1 MNKLLEF
8 ISYGIVTPIVY
19 FFYASIVIIF
29 TFMIGLPFA
38 VGIYFIQLFMDW
50 IFYSGMIYDIFK

>member
-19 FFYASIVIIF
+19 FFYAIIVIIF